1 MGRRYKSTRNWMFG
15 CLESTEKLVY
25 LEADY
30 ERILFRYEID
40 FMNSLFGLSMN
51 TLDVL
56 THTFTC
62 GK

>member
-1 MGRRYKSTRNWMFG
+1 MFG

-30 ERILFRYEID
+30 ERVLFRYEID
-40 FMNSLFGLSMN
+40 FMNSLFGFSMN
-51 TLDVL
+51 TLDMRI
-56 THTFTC
+56 HTPSC